1 MDYIGEVD
9 GASSSTLTEPLLL
22 IDDDDDDLRLTS
34 FPKPRHGPS
43 RSSESFQLPQDS
55 DHDLVD
61 YDSDSDNNL
70 SCIPRTTCQSLWVII
85 AVPLIILL
93 VLLFL
98 FASLLPHHP

>member
-1 MDYIGEVD
+1 MVLFFFEHKTKMFYC
-9 GASSSTLTEPLLL
+9 LHR
-22 IDDDDDDLRLTS
+22 RLATPALS
-34 FPKPRHGPS
+34 RTTVPPSPPKARAKPFS
-43 RSSESFQLPQDS
+43 
-55 DHDLVD
+55 
-61 YDSDSDNNL
+61 

>member
-1 MDYIGEVD
+1 MDNSGEVD
-9 GASSSTLTEPLLL
+9 GSSTLTEPLLL
-22 IDDDDDDLRLTS
+22 IDDDDDDNLRLTS

-43 RSSESFQLPQDS
+43 RSSESFQVPQDS
-55 DHDLVD
+55 DNDLVD

-70 SCIPRTTCQSLWVII
+70 SCIPRTTGRSLWVII

>member
-1 MDYIGEVD
+1 LSRTTVPP
-9 GASSSTLTEPLLL
+9 SP
-22 IDDDDDDLRLTS
+22 
-34 FPKPRHGPS
+34 PKARAKPFS
-43 RSSESFQLPQDS
+43 
-55 DHDLVD
+55 
-61 YDSDSDNNL
+61 